1 MAKSDPAHPTN
12 PHPFFFLVFLHVMA
26 RVAVSVPPRSHHHR
40 PPPPRQM
47 WLTWLTWQLFL
58 RKLAGP
64 SWLDSARFVGFV
76 FVGVAEVSY
85 CHLAMLERGGARWL
99 GAK

>member
-12 PHPFFFLVFLHVMA
+12 PHPFFFG
-26 RVAVSVPPRSHHHR
+26 VSSCHGACCGLRSPTVSSPPTTT
-40 PPPPRQM
+40 PRQM